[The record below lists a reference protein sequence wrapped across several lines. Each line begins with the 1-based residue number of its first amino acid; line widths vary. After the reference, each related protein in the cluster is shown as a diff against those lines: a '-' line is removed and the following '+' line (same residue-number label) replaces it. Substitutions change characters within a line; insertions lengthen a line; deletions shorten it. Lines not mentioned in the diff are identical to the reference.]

1 MNNKPGY
8 SSLRKGRVY
17 IPNQIY
23 HLTASTLNRANYF
36 SNFELAK
43 FLSKNL
49 YRNKQKTLAFV
60 VMPDHFHWLVQ
71 IDDNVAQL
79 GDPIKSLK
87 VSTIRFAN
95 NKNIELSWQKG
106 FYDRAIRKE
115 EDLEDV
121 ARYIVMNPVRA
132 GIVKSVRTYPF
143 WNAIWL

>member
-8 SSLRKGRVY
+8 SSLRKGRVS

-23 HLTASTLNRANYF
+23 HLTASTLNRTNYF

-49 YRNKQKTLAFV
+49 YRTEQKTLAFV

-71 IDDNVAQL
+71 IDNNVSQL
-79 GDPIKSLK
+79 GDLIKSLK

-143 WNAIWL
+143 WNAVWL

>member
-8 SSLRKGRVY
+8 SSLRKGRVS

-23 HLTASTLNRANYF
+23 HLTASTLNRVNYF
-36 SNFELAK
+36 SNFELAQ
-43 FLSKNL
+43 FLSKKL
-49 YRNKQKTLAFV
+49 YRTEQKTLAFV

-79 GDPIKSLK
+79 GDLIKSLK
-87 VSTIRFAN
+87 ASTIRFSN
-95 NKNIELSWQKG
+95 NENIELSWQKG

-115 EDLEDV
+115 EDLEYV

-143 WNAIWL
+143 WNAVWL

>member
-1 MNNKPGY
+1 MNYKPGY
-8 SSLRKGRVY
+8 SSLRKGRVS

-23 HLTASTLNRANYF
+23 HLTASTLNRTNYF

-49 YRNKQKTLAFV
+49 YRTEQKTLAFV

-71 IDDNVAQL
+71 IDNNVSQL
-79 GDPIKSLK
+79 GDLIKSLK

-132 GIVKSVRTYPF
+132 GIVKSVRAYPF
-143 WNAIWL
+143 WNAVWL